1 MKAVYRLSKA
11 WVMARGDISTIFLR
25 YSYNSPTIL
34 STDFSRIKVFE
45 LKFLSKMD
53 IKSIGNGTRLLNKE
67 VVSFLTVDIK
77 VLVSLVLG
85 LPLSSLFSNILN
97 N

>member
-1 MKAVYRLSKA
+1 
-11 WVMARGDISTIFLR
+11 
-25 YSYNSPTIL
+25 
-34 STDFSRIKVFE
+34 
-45 LKFLSKMD
+45 MD